1 MRTHTALVLVAIL
14 VAGDAIAQTPLPRCP
29 VESAVNSVISKLEI
43 EIIFNQVYLSEEWR
57 KKLKDAA
64 LADTMACLN
73 EANAM
78 LDMADENIRM
88 REEIDNLER
97 ENALLKYRIE
107 RSK

>member
-1 MRTHTALVLVAIL
+1 MKPILFCVVAIL

-29 VESAVNSVISKLEI
+29 VESAVSSVISKLEI
-43 EIIFNQVYLSEEWR
+43 DIIVKQVYLSEEWL

-64 LADTMACLN
+64 SADTMACLD

-78 LDMADENIRM
+78 LDLADENIQM
-88 REEIDNLER
+88 REEIDNLKR
-97 ENALLKYRIE
+97 ENAHLKSRIE

>member
-1 MRTHTALVLVAIL
+1 MAIL
-14 VAGDAIAQTPLPRCP
+14 VAGDAVAQRPLPRCP

-43 EIIFNQVYLSEEWR
+43 ETIFKQVYLSEEWR

-64 LADTMACLN
+64 LADTMACLE

-78 LDMADENIRM
+78 LDMADENIKM
-88 REEIDNLER
+88 REEIDNLKQ

>member
-14 VAGDAIAQTPLPRCP
+14 VAGDAVAQTPLPRCP
-29 VESAVNSVISKLEI
+29 VESAVSSVISKLEI
-43 EIIFNQVYLSEEWR
+43 DIIFKQAYLSEEWQ

-64 LADTMACLN
+64 HADTMACLQ

-88 REEIDNLER
+88 REEIDNLKR

-107 RSK
+107 KSK